1 MPPAL
6 RKSAMNLLPP
16 PAPARFEAA
25 PPQVLVANIPVIAL
39 ARFRRLM
46 AYEGWPVD
54 LARMC
59 CDRIYVYERL
69 AQAHTSASPRLRNA
83 ALSLFA
89 AYASDEGVLLH

>member
-1 MPPAL
+1 
-6 RKSAMNLLPP
+6 
-16 PAPARFEAA
+16 
-25 PPQVLVANIPVIAL
+25 
-39 ARFRRLM
+39 M

-69 AQAHTSASPRLRNA
+69 AQAHNSASPRLRNA

-89 AYASDEGVLLH
+89 AYAPDEAVLLH

>member
-1 MPPAL
+1 
-6 RKSAMNLLPP
+6 MNPLPP

-89 AYASDEGVLLH
+89 AYAPDEGVLLH